1 MSADV
6 KSYRKD
12 GSRSAEVDSQKQA
25 SNHFKW
31 LLLRAVIISV
41 EVTCGHDPC

>member
-1 MSADV
+1 MKYC

-12 GSRSAEVDSQKQA
+12 GGRPTEIGCPEQV

-31 LLLRAVIISV
+31 LLLRVMVMSV
-41 EVTCGHDPC
+41 GVKHG